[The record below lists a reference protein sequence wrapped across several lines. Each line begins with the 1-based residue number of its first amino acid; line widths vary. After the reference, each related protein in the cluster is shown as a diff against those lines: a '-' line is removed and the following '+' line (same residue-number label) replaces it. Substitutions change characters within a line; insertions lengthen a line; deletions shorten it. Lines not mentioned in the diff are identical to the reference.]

1 MTELEILRTIQAD
14 LAEMR
19 SELAT
24 LNRHVGDQD
33 RLLNI
38 LQQDTREIRSALHDM
53 ARTNLTSREV
63 EALHSDANR
72 LQQGFADLEARFEV
86 IEQAQR

>member
-1 MTELEILRTIQAD
+1 MTELDILRTIQTD

-24 LNRHVGDQD
+24 LSKHVGDQD

-38 LQQDTREIRSALHDM
+38 LQQDTREIRSALNDM
-53 ARTNLTSREV
+53 ARTNLTPREV

-72 LQQGFADLEARFEV
+72 LQQGIAELEGRVDV
-86 IEQAQR
+86 IEQSQR